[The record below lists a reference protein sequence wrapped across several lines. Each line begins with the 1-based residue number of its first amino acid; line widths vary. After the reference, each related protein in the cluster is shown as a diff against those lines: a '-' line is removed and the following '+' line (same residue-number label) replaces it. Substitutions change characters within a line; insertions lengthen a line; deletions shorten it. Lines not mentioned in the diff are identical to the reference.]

1 MSEYNPNLY
10 PNLDCPLETA
20 TETDE
25 ELFNN
30 LFDEDVIHREN
41 ECKKYMYFITFLGL
55 NTLIGYMYY
64 IYICSN

>member
-30 LFDEDVIHREN
+30 LFDEDNLPLTARKMEEFKLI
-41 ECKKYMYFITFLGL
+41 CKK
-55 NTLIGYMYY
+55 
-64 IYICSN
+64 